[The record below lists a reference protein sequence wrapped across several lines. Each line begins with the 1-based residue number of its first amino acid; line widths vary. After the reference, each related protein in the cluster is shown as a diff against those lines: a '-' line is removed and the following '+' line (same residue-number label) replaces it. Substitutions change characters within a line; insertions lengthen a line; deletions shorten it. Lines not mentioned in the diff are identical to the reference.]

1 MSTSS
6 PAPASLNSVV
16 VIPEEDFKGWR
27 KLNSSEPLAR
37 LHAKFWGRGMPE
49 ENEWRDDDPTG
60 SEVCVDDEDDIR
72 PGCRVLDIDNE
83 AIVEL
88 KEIWVRVSV
97 FTIGGSSVSVSESVF
112 TNFVGRISPNLQLHF
127 EFLQ

>member
-1 MSTSS
+1 MSTLSS
-6 PAPASLNSVV
+6 PAPASLASIV
-16 VIPEEDFKGWR
+16 VIPEEDFRGWR
-27 KLNSSEPLAR
+27 LNSSEPLVR

-49 ENEWRDDDPTG
+49 DDEWRDYDPTE
-60 SEVCVDDEDDIR
+60 SEFCEDDEIK

-97 FTIGGSSVSVSESVF
+97 FTIGKSSVNLCSL
-112 TNFVGRISPNLQLHF
+112 IS
-127 EFLQ
+127 